1 MFKMNEKEKKLHID
15 EFKARFMSYDTI
27 SVDDIYHFYKDIN
40 SEVKKETV
48 RWYIYTLKKSKIIK
62 HLSRGQYAIE
72 DNTKNKTDYVVITM
86 DIINSSQ
93 MSYKD
98 FGNDLQ
104 QKIST
109 INSLIINSNANRKF
123 HISQGDAIQIVFP
136 FTNKL
141 SIMVMT
147 TLSYLRPY
155 KARYGIGIGS
165 LDDELKDNS
174 WDMNGPLFW
183 NARDCLDEI
192 KNANEYSGQIKSDND
207 FADKI
212 SNSILLLINRNIS
225 KITDKQWE
233 AIRYE
238 LSGKTVEEAIKELG
252 ISRSSYYERVKM
264 SNINDIAI
272 GFHTVFEIMNKR
284 YMFD

>member
-1 MFKMNEKEKKLHID
+1 
-15 EFKARFMSYDTI
+15 MSYDTI
-27 SVDDIYHFYKDIN
+27 SVDDIYHFYKDFYTDI
-40 SEVKKETV
+40 KIETV
-48 RWYIYTLKKSKIIK
+48 RWYIYTLKKDKVLK
-62 HLSRGQYAIE
+62 HLSRGQYVIE
-72 DNTKNKTDYVVITM
+72 DNTKDKTDYVVVTM

-98 FGNDLQ
+98 FGNDLHD
-104 QKIST
+104 KINK
-109 INSLIINSNANRKF
+109 INSIIKDSSTDRQF

-141 SIMVMT
+141 SIMIMT
-147 TLSYLRPY
+147 ALSYLRPY

-165 LDDELKDNS
+165 LDDTLEDNS

-183 NARDCLDEI
+183 NARDSLNEI
-192 KNANEYSGQIKSDND
+192 KSVNDYSGMIKSDNN

-212 SNSILLLINRNIS
+212 SNSILLLINNNIS

-233 AIRYE
+233 ALRYE
-238 LSGKTVEEAIKELG
+238 LSDTTVEQALNELG

-284 YMFD
+284 NLFD